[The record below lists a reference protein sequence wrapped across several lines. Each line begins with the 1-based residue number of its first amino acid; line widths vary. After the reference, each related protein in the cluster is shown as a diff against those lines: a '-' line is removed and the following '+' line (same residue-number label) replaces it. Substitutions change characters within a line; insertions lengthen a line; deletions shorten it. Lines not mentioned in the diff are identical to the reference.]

1 VVFFT
6 MQSPHLMNFLS
17 TKISRWTTL
26 CCVLLLFFSLE
37 STAQQKHV
45 NFNLSDQE
53 KTSTLASLHW
63 ADSSKSATPAEAKK
77 HFSSINLSTYHYT
90 IPPTDENHWFAIT
103 ITNPTDKTL
112 NPNLYL
118 QAPYPNKVNLHYQ
131 AQGQWVSQLNGTDI
145 PLSDRKVKTLAPAFS
160 LSMAPY
166 ESREFYLE
174 VHSKLK
180 LLSIEINIDESKPIG
195 QIESSHTTLVKLFIG
210 AALSL
215 SLINALMYWSFRDVV
230 YLYYCAYSLSFIAG
244 TLAMNSFD
252 LYLELPFQDRS
263 YLFMAYHSMI
273 FFLSLFISEALQTKT
288 YLPTVHKILHFSRLL
303 AIVAAIAT
311 LFDGNLFFYTIVA
324 FVPVSIFMLAIITY
338 AYFKGRP
345 SANLL
350 ALGIM
355 LFISGTVNA
364 LLVSLGFIPSNI
376 ITDHSMLI
384 GSLAEMVLFS
394 IALFRKIII
403 LNKDKHTA
411 TAKLLSM
418 AQNTAATLEKM
429 VTERTSA
436 LNQAKEQAEQA
447 NEARSDFF
455 ATINHE
461 MRTPLNGI
469 LGMIE
474 VLSQPQQKTAIHRHL
489 KTLKSSSQQLSS
501 LINNVL
507 DLSKINHNTRLEI
520 QNTDFNLLNLVD
532 ELEDIFLNMAEEKN
546 LRLNLR
552 ISEDVALGRQGDY
565 EKLRQILVNLM
576 GNAIKFTES
585 GQVELNISTGA
596 FKDEVVF
603 SVSDTGYG
611 IAANQLAHIFTA
623 YHQLPSNSG
632 RHQAGTGL
640 GLAIA
645 KNLSSAMGGS
655 LQVQSEQAKGTR
667 FQLHLTMES
676 ISWSLMKD
684 TDRKNPIATVDLSEK
699 TILVADDSTI
709 NQHVIEAFLASSCI
723 TIIAVKDGL
732 QALKLFE
739 QGGIDIVL
747 IDYHMGVA
755 DGITATLG
763 IREFETSNNM
773 DHCPIILHTADTR
786 PSVFHQANQAGA
798 DHCLY
803 KPCTQL
809 QLLNILCEFFDLE
822 LDHQAI
828 NAVEVAEIPSLV
840 DKFLDHSQ
848 LSVEHCNQH
857 LEKHDYE
864 ALGKEIHQML
874 GSCGVFQASSM
885 YTTLEKIEHLLSQQ
899 PIANKTVLGLLNAA
913 ESQLDMYRQAGH
925 I

>member
-1 VVFFT
+1 MT
-6 MQSPHLMNFLS
+6 FLP

-26 CCVLLLFFSLE
+26 SYVFLLFFSLE
-37 STAQQKHV
+37 SIAQQKPV

-53 KTSTLASLHW
+53 KTSTLASFHW
-63 ADSSKSATPAEAKK
+63 ADTSKLATPAEAKK
-77 HFSSINLSTYHYT
+77 HFLSINSSTDHYT
-90 IPPTDENHWFAIT
+90 IPSTDENHWFAIT

-112 NPNLYL
+112 TPNLYVR
-118 QAPYPNKVNLHYQ
+118 ASYPNKVNLHYQ
-131 AQGQWVSQLNGTDI
+131 AQGLWVSQLNGTDI
-145 PLSDRKVKTLAPAFS
+145 PLAERKVKTLAPAFS

-180 LLSIEINIDESKPIG
+180 LLSIEINIDESKSIS

-215 SLINALMYWSFRDVV
+215 LLINALMYWSFRDVV
-230 YLYYCAYSLSFIAG
+230 YLYYCAYSLSFSAG
-244 TLAMNSFD
+244 TLVMNSFD

-263 YLFMAYHSMI
+263 YLFLAYHSMI

-288 YLPTVHKILHFSRLL
+288 HLPILHNILILIRLL
-303 AIVAAIAT
+303 VIAVAIAT

-324 FVPVSIFMLAIITY
+324 FVPASIFMLAIITY

-355 LFISGTVNA
+355 LFISGIVNA
-364 LLVSLGFIPSNI
+364 LLVNLGFMPSNI

-394 IALFRKIII
+394 IALFRKVIT
-403 LNKDKHTA
+403 LNNDKHTA
-411 TAKLLSM
+411 TAALLSM
-418 AQNTAATLEKM
+418 TQNAATSLEKM
-429 VTERTSA
+429 VTERTRD
-436 LNQAKEQAEQA
+436 LIQAKQQAELA
-447 NEARSDFF
+447 NEARSEFF

-474 VLSQPQQKTAIHRHL
+474 VLSQTQQKTAVKRYL
-489 KTLKSSSQQLSS
+489 RTLKSSSQQLSS

-507 DLSKINHNTRLEI
+507 DLSKIDHAAGLEI
-520 QNTDFNLLNLVD
+520 QTIDFNLLNLVD
-532 ELEDIFLNMAEEKN
+532 ELEDIFLNMADEKN
-546 LRLNLR
+546 LHLNLR
-552 ISEDVALGRQGDY
+552 VSEDVALGRQGDY
-565 EKLRQILVNLM
+565 VKLRQILVNLM
-576 GNAIKFTES
+576 GNAIKFTDS

-596 FKDEVVF
+596 SKDEVVF

-611 IAANQLAHIFTA
+611 IAADQLVHIFTA
-623 YHQLPSNSG
+623 YHQLPVNSST
-632 RHQAGTGL
+632 HQAGTGL

-645 KNLSSAMGGS
+645 KSLSSAMGGS
-655 LQVQSEQAKGTR
+655 LQVQSEQGKGTR
-667 FQLHLTMES
+667 FQLDLPMQS
-676 ISWSLMKD
+676 IAWSPMKD
-684 TDRKNPIATVDLSEK
+684 THRKNPIQTVDLSDK

-723 TIIAVKDGL
+723 TIIAVTDGL
-732 QALKLFE
+732 QALKRFE

-747 IDYHMGVA
+747 IDFHMGVA
-755 DGITATLG
+755 DGITATIG
-763 IREFETSNNM
+763 IREFETSNNL
-773 DHCPIILHTADTR
+773 DHCPIILYTADTR
-786 PSVFHQANQAGA
+786 PSIFHQASQAGA

-809 QLLNILCEFFDLE
+809 QLLSILCEFFELE

-848 LSVEHCNQH
+848 LSLEHCNQH
-857 LEKHDYE
+857 LEEHEYE
-864 ALGKEIHQML
+864 ALEKEIHQML

-885 YTTLEKIEHLLSQQ
+885 YTTLEKIERLLSQQ
-899 PIANKTVLGLLNAA
+899 PIASKAVFSLLDTVKR
-913 ESQLDMYRQAGH
+913 QLHMYRQAGH
-925 I
+925 L

>member
-1 VVFFT
+1 MT
-6 MQSPHLMNFLS
+6 FLP

-26 CCVLLLFFSLE
+26 SYVFLLFFSLE
-37 STAQQKHV
+37 SIAQQKPV

-53 KTSTLASLHW
+53 KTSTLASFHW
-63 ADSSKSATPAEAKK
+63 ADTSKLATPAEAKK
-77 HFSSINLSTYHYT
+77 HFLSINSPTDHYT
-90 IPPTDENHWFAIT
+90 IPSTDENHWFAIT

-112 NPNLYL
+112 TPNLYVR
-118 QAPYPNKVNLHYQ
+118 ASYPNKVNLHYQ
-131 AQGQWVSQLNGTDI
+131 AQGLWVSQLNGTDI
-145 PLSDRKVKTLAPAFS
+145 PLAERKVKTLAPAFS

-180 LLSIEINIDESKPIG
+180 LLSIEINIDESKSIS

-215 SLINALMYWSFRDVV
+215 LLINALMYWSFRDVV
-230 YLYYCAYSLSFIAG
+230 YLYYCAYSLSFSAG
-244 TLAMNSFD
+244 TLVMNSFD

-263 YLFMAYHSMI
+263 YLFLAYHSMI

-288 YLPTVHKILHFSRLL
+288 HLPILHNILILIRLL
-303 AIVAAIAT
+303 VIAVAIAT

-324 FVPVSIFMLAIITY
+324 FVPASIFMLAIITY

-355 LFISGTVNA
+355 LFISGIVNA
-364 LLVSLGFIPSNI
+364 LLVNLGFMPSNI

-394 IALFRKIII
+394 IALFRKVIT
-403 LNKDKHTA
+403 LNNDKHTA
-411 TAKLLSM
+411 TAALLSM
-418 AQNTAATLEKM
+418 TQNAATSLEKM
-429 VTERTSA
+429 VTERTRD
-436 LNQAKEQAEQA
+436 LIQAKQQAELA
-447 NEARSDFF
+447 NEARSEFF

-474 VLSQPQQKTAIHRHL
+474 VLSQTQQKTAVKRYL

-507 DLSKINHNTRLEI
+507 DLSKIDHAAGLEI
-520 QNTDFNLLNLVD
+520 QTIDFNLLNLVD
-532 ELEDIFLNMAEEKN
+532 ELEDIFLNMADEKN
-546 LRLNLR
+546 LHLNLR
-552 ISEDVALGRQGDY
+552 VSEDVALGRQGDY
-565 EKLRQILVNLM
+565 VKLRQILVNLM
-576 GNAIKFTES
+576 GNAIKFTDS

-596 FKDEVVF
+596 SKDEVVF

-611 IAANQLAHIFTA
+611 IAADQLVHIFTA
-623 YHQLPSNSG
+623 YHQLPVNSST
-632 RHQAGTGL
+632 HQAGTGL

-645 KNLSSAMGGS
+645 KSLSSAMGGS
-655 LQVQSEQAKGTR
+655 LQVQSEQGKGTR
-667 FQLHLTMES
+667 FQLDLPMQS
-676 ISWSLMKD
+676 IAWSPMKD
-684 TDRKNPIATVDLSEK
+684 THRKNPIQTVDLSDK

-723 TIIAVKDGL
+723 TIIAVTDGL
-732 QALKLFE
+732 QALKRFE

-747 IDYHMGVA
+747 IDFHMGVA
-755 DGITATLG
+755 DGITATIG
-763 IREFETSNNM
+763 IREFETSNNL
-773 DHCPIILHTADTR
+773 DHCPIILYTADTR
-786 PSVFHQANQAGA
+786 PSIFHQASQAGA

-809 QLLNILCEFFDLE
+809 QLLSILCEFFELE

-848 LSVEHCNQH
+848 LSLEHCNQH
-857 LEKHDYE
+857 LEEHEYE

-885 YTTLEKIEHLLSQQ
+885 YTTLEKIERLLSQQ
-899 PIANKTVLGLLNAA
+899 PIASKAVFSLLDTVKR
-913 ESQLDMYRQAGH
+913 QLHMYRQAGH
-925 I
+925 L

>member
-1 VVFFT
+1 MT
-6 MQSPHLMNFLS
+6 FLP

-26 CCVLLLFFSLE
+26 SYVFLLFFSLE
-37 STAQQKHV
+37 SIAQQKPV

-53 KTSTLASLHW
+53 KTSTLASFHW
-63 ADSSKSATPAEAKK
+63 ADTSKLATPAEAKK
-77 HFSSINLSTYHYT
+77 HFLSINSSTDHYT
-90 IPPTDENHWFAIT
+90 IPSTDENHWFAIT

-112 NPNLYL
+112 TPNLYVR
-118 QAPYPNKVNLHYQ
+118 ASYPNKVNLHYQ
-131 AQGQWVSQLNGTDI
+131 AQGLWVSQLNGTDI
-145 PLSDRKVKTLAPAFS
+145 PLAERKVKTLAPAFS

-180 LLSIEINIDESKPIG
+180 LLSIEINIDESKSIS

-215 SLINALMYWSFRDVV
+215 LLINALMYWSFRDVV
-230 YLYYCAYSLSFIAG
+230 YLYYCAYSLSFSAG
-244 TLAMNSFD
+244 TLVMNSFD

-263 YLFMAYHSMI
+263 YLFLAYHSMI

-288 YLPTVHKILHFSRLL
+288 HLPILHNILILIRLL
-303 AIVAAIAT
+303 VIAVAIAT

-324 FVPVSIFMLAIITY
+324 FVPASIFMLAIITY

-355 LFISGTVNA
+355 LFISGIVNA
-364 LLVSLGFIPSNI
+364 LLVNLGFMPSNI

-394 IALFRKIII
+394 IALFRKVIT
-403 LNKDKHTA
+403 LNNDKHTA
-411 TAKLLSM
+411 TAALLSM
-418 AQNTAATLEKM
+418 TQNAATSLEKM
-429 VTERTSA
+429 VTERTRD
-436 LNQAKEQAEQA
+436 LIQAKQQAELA
-447 NEARSDFF
+447 NEARSEFF

-474 VLSQPQQKTAIHRHL
+474 VLSQTQQKTAVKRYL

-507 DLSKINHNTRLEI
+507 DLSKIDHAAGLEI
-520 QNTDFNLLNLVD
+520 QTIDFNLLNLVD
-532 ELEDIFLNMAEEKN
+532 ELEDIFLNMADEKN
-546 LRLNLR
+546 LHLNLR
-552 ISEDVALGRQGDY
+552 VSEDVALGRQGDY
-565 EKLRQILVNLM
+565 VKLRQILVNLM
-576 GNAIKFTES
+576 GNAIKFTDS

-596 FKDEVVF
+596 SKDEVVF

-611 IAANQLAHIFTA
+611 IAADQLVHIFTA
-623 YHQLPSNSG
+623 YHQLPVNSST
-632 RHQAGTGL
+632 HQAGTGL

-645 KNLSSAMGGS
+645 KSLSSAMGGS
-655 LQVQSEQAKGTR
+655 LQVQSEQGKGTR
-667 FQLHLTMES
+667 FQLDLPMQS
-676 ISWSLMKD
+676 IAWSPMKD
-684 TDRKNPIATVDLSEK
+684 THRKNPIQTVDLSDK

-723 TIIAVKDGL
+723 TIIAVTDGL
-732 QALKLFE
+732 QALKRFE

-747 IDYHMGVA
+747 IDFHMGVA
-755 DGITATLG
+755 DGITATIG
-763 IREFETSNNM
+763 IREFETSNNL
-773 DHCPIILHTADTR
+773 DHCPIILYTADTR
-786 PSVFHQANQAGA
+786 PSIFHQASQAGA

-809 QLLNILCEFFDLE
+809 QLLSILCDFFELE

-848 LSVEHCNQH
+848 LSLEHCNQH
-857 LEKHDYE
+857 LEEHEYE

-885 YTTLEKIEHLLSQQ
+885 YTTLEKIERLLSQQ
-899 PIANKTVLGLLNAA
+899 PIASKAVFSLLDTVKR
-913 ESQLDMYRQAGH
+913 QLHMYRQAGH
-925 I
+925 L